1 MKDTVVFM
9 DMLLNLLLQFVDKIG
24 YAGLYIYMFLVG
36 TFVPVPS
43 ELVLIPNGYLASIGD
58 KNYLSLLFVGALGS
72 LSGAMF
78 NYYFALYVAKKFL
91 KGKRV
96 LGKVTRFFRKHGK
109 ISVFLAPL
117 TPGMGQ
123 YISIPAGLS
132 RLKLKYFI
140 PLTFSANL
148 IWVNFMLLIG
158 YIFGNSNDNHQ
169 KVIYVTLGLL
179 CLVIVISTIYV
190 YKNIKQK

>member
-1 MKDTVVFM
+1 M
-9 DMLLNLLLQFVDKIG
+9 DMLLYALLQFVDKIG

-43 ELVLIPNGYLASIGD
+43 ELVLIPNGYLASIGE
-58 KNYLSLLFVGALGS
+58 KNYLLVLMTGSLGS

-91 KGKRV
+91 KGKRI

-132 RLKLKYFI
+132 RLKLNYFI
-140 PLTFSANL
+140 PLTFCANV
-148 IWVNFMLLIG
+148 IWVNFMLLVG
-158 YIFGNSNDNHQ
+158 YIFGNAGDNHQ
-169 KVIYVTLGLL
+169 KVVYVTLGLL
-179 CLVIVISTIYV
+179 CIVIIISTVYV
-190 YKNIKQK
+190 YKNIKNNS

>member
-1 MKDTVVFM
+1 MNYFIHL
-9 DMLLNLLLQFVDKIG
+9 LLNFVDGIG
-24 YAGLYIYMFLVG
+24 YAGLYLYMFLVG
-36 TFVPVPS
+36 TFIPVPS
-43 ELVLIPNGYLASIGD
+43 ELVLIPNGYLASIGE
-58 KNYLSLLFVGALGS
+58 KNYFLLLFFGALGS

-91 KGKRV
+91 RGKKI
-96 LGKVTRFFRKHGK
+96 LGKVTRFFKKHGK

-132 RLKLKYFI
+132 RLKLRYFI
-140 PLTFSANL
+140 SLTFGANL

-158 YIFGNSNDNHQ
+158 FLFGEGGASHQ
-169 KVIYVTLGLL
+169 KVIYVTLGLFFTVI
-179 CLVIVISTIYV
+179 LVSTIYV
-190 YKNIKQK
+190 YKNIKNR

>member
-1 MKDTVVFM
+1 M